1 MANPITVEWAANC
14 DDCGELIATGEEM
27 FFTDEGRLCVNC
39 ASENSYVCDCGRYKK
54 PDFNQCYDC
63 ATL

>member
-1 MANPITVEWAANC
+1 MPNPITVQWPTKCE
-14 DDCGELIATGEEM
+14 DCEEEIPKGEEL
-27 FFTDEGRLCVNC
+27 FFTDEGKLCVNC
-39 ASENSYVCDCGRYKK
+39 ANNNGYVCDCGNFKK